1 MADEPSPKDQLQ
13 VIGVT
18 PPEVVP
24 AKLINLPTSV
34 SFELAVAV
42 TASLGCTVTDTL
54 LVAVALRLSTVVI
67 LEEKV
72 PVLA

>member
-42 TASLGCTVTDTL
+42 AVSLGCTVTDTL

-72 PVLA
+72 PAPA